1 MVLSE
6 GDNGS
11 PALFWHAL
19 STESRLKTTRQNK
32 VGERGSKQATRNAPR
47 GACTVHATQTITITK
62 HKERRA
68 RGRSFLP
75 YDGWLALPLTR

>member
-32 VGERGSKQATRNAPR
+32 VGDAEASKQRETRR
-47 GACTVHATQTITITK
+47 GAHALCMQRK
-62 HKERRA
+62 Q
-68 RGRSFLP
+68 S
-75 YDGWLALPLTR
+75 